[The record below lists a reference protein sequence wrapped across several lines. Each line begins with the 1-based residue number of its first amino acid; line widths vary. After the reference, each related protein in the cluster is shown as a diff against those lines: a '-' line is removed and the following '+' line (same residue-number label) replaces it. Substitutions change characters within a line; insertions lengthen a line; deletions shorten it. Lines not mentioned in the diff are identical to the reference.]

1 MDKLK
6 NVMKQNN
13 GNVVIGAF
21 EDDPALMNK
30 EQYYAIRLP
39 YEAFADGGAV
49 GKEFFGTLRQ
59 IQELIRMLR
68 NKEWTRQYYA
78 STIAAFDEYHA
89 GNLAAVHKVA
99 GNMERLL
106 TPVSEL
112 CRSAYLCDDARWYYT
127 DQYGCMLPAKAEV
140 VDVDQVL
147 LQDGER
153 YLRCAKFHFAG
164 LSGAKPAYGWS
175 LHNGYCEGF
184 PYLSQYYEPGAVHMR
199 LYVLEQE
206 YKDVEAARRDMQTE
220 GVLNYEQ
227 VSAEL
232 FSGC

>member
-1 MDKLK
+1 MLT
-6 NVMKQNN
+6 
-13 GNVVIGAF
+13 A
-21 EDDPALMNK
+21 MNWI
-30 EQYYAIRLP
+30 AM
-39 YEAFADGGAV
+39 ACV
-49 GKEFFGTLRQ
+49 
-59 IQELIRMLR
+59 
-68 NKEWTRQYYA
+68 

-140 VDVDQVL
+140 VDVDQGL

-232 FSGC
+232 FSGCGWTGAKNKYEPGHRLLFI